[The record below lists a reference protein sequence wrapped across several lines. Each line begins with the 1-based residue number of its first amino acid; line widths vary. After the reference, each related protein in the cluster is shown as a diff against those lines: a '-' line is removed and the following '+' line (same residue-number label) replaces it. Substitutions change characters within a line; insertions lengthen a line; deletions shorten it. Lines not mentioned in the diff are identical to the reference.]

1 MRGKLGNTKPAEQQ
15 RFEKVVVLPEQIS
28 NHFQSDSQLLTDI
41 LTLRIELNITLDGKR
56 YIHGE
61 VALTGQFC

>member
-56 YIHGE
+56 
-61 VALTGQFC
+61 